1 MPDSMDPFNSVVE
14 YVRNFSF
21 YLIDCLPDP
30 FLPRIVELAT
40 KSGDRQTKVAA
51 CELLH
56 SLILLCVGRS
66 ATQPTRERFSMALI
80 YKKIFP
86 SILQLACDV
95 DLVSYV

>member
-1 MPDSMDPFNSVVE
+1 MYS
-14 YVRNFSF
+14 YWFS
-21 YLIDCLPDP
+21 DP

-66 ATQPTRERFSMALI
+66 ATQPARERYSMAPL
-80 YKKIFP
+80 YKKMFP

-95 DLVSYV
+95 DLVGILACLKVDVHLLLFSDPQ